1 MENITTKTT
10 YVEVTNRNNG
20 TTGYTL
26 SSGLHRDFNIGETK
40 KIDIEELNELLVV
53 PGGEFLLKNYLVIK
67 DQSALD
73 YLDIK
78 PEPEYFYTEAE
89 IKKLLLDG
97 SLDQLEDCLN
107 FAPQGVIDLVKSL
120 AVSLEIPDI
129 RKREMI
135 KDKTGFSV
143 DNAIRV
149 NTALAAEDEKKEEP
163 AEKTRKSEPVKVE
176 EKKIRKYNIT
186 TTK

>member
-78 PEPEYFYTEAE
+78 PEPEYFYTETE
-89 IKKLLLDG
+89 IKKLLLEG
-97 SLDQLEDCLN
+97 SLD
-107 FAPQGVIDLVKSL
+107 
-120 AVSLEIPDI
+120 
-129 RKREMI
+129 
-135 KDKTGFSV
+135 
-143 DNAIRV
+143 
-149 NTALAAEDEKKEEP
+149 
-163 AEKTRKSEPVKVE
+163 
-176 EKKIRKYNIT
+176 
-186 TTK
+186 